1 MPAHQLRHLSL
12 SSSRRTNEDAGRGR
26 FVLEIVLRSGKRSSP
41 SWKIATGPAKSFSR
55 CSPRSVTPPSSNAR
69 VAADKHLPTVPRGRD
84 PRTKMDVLADVTLSR
99 QRRLAGVQPIRIRI
113 GPGLER
119 HIPRSPSSDCRPRIG
134 EYIEER
140 IALRV
145 NLDTACESLVHSQQL
160 PTEAARIL
168 RGTFPHTGPCY
179 GRSR

>member
-1 MPAHQLRHLSL
+1 MPAHQLRDLSL
-12 SSSRRTNEDAGRGR
+12 SSSRPTNEDAGRGR

-55 CSPRSVTPPSSNAR
+55 CSPRWSRRRPATPAWPPTTTPAHRAPRPRSAHQDGRPRRRNPLPSEAPR
-69 VAADKHLPTVPRGRD
+69 RCAAHPD
-84 PRTKMDVLADVTLSR
+84 PDQA
-99 QRRLAGVQPIRIRI
+99 
-113 GPGLER
+113 GLER
-119 HIPRSPSSDCRPRIG
+119 PTPRSPSSDCRPRIG

-145 NLDTACESLVHSQQL
+145 NLDTARESLVHSQQL

-168 RGTFPHTGPCY
+168 RGH
-179 GRSR
+179 SRTLAHATVDR